1 MRMMVQ
7 KKTEAE
13 GSGTEAPARPQTT
26 LVVWINDGPVCVSI
40 IDEPR
45 RAHESACR
53 CGGCHASAQAD
64 LPSLF
69 LPD

>member
-1 MRMMVQ
+1 MMVQ
-7 KKTEAE
+7 RKTFESE
-13 GSGTEAPARPQTT
+13 GSEAAPPARPPTT
-26 LVVWINDGPVCVSI
+26 LVAWIHDGPVCVSI

-64 LPSLF
+64 LAAQF
-69 LPD
+69 LP